1 MDKNFFWYQIM
12 KWHSNNRR
20 NFAWRKTQ
28 KPYFILVAEILLQ
41 QTNAEK
47 VEPVYLKIIKE
58 YPEVNELAEAN
69 LNKLKEI
76 VKKLGLV
83 YRAEN
88 LIKCAKL
95 ITDKYNGEVPDE
107 RSKLKELPGV
117 GDYTSDAILCYAFNQ
132 EAIPIDTNFLRLYT
146 RIDGLESNYSDKSRD
161 KDLTAKI
168 KSYYKF
174 DNYNRIFEFKEY
186 NYAILD
192 FASEVC
198 KARKPRCNVCCLKDR
213 CYYYELH

>member
-1 MDKNFFWYQIM
+1 MDKNYFWDQIM
-12 KWHSNNRR
+12 KWYSNNKR

-28 KPYFILVAEILLQ
+28 TPYFILTAEILLQ

-47 VEPVYLKIIKE
+47 VEPVYLEIIKE

-117 GDYTSDAILCYAFNQ
+117 GDYISDAILCYAFNQ
-132 EAIPIDTNFLRLYT
+132 EAIPIDTNFLRLFT

-161 KDLTAKI
+161 KDLIAKI
-168 KSYYKF
+168 KNYYKF
-174 DNYNRIFEFKEY
+174 DNYNSNFEFKEY

-198 KARKPRCNVCCLKDR
+198 SARKPRCNICCLKDK
-213 CYYYELH
+213 CCYYELH